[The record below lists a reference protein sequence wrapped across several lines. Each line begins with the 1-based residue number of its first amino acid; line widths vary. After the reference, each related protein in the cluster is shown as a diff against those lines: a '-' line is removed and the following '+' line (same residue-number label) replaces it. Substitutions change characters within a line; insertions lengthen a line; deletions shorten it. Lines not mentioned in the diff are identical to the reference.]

1 MESAMTKAV
10 LTAAENSAYEDLK
23 EHWYHFPNT
32 YLRQVMEAEGDEV
45 VFYEPR
51 RSSGLDHSG
60 SQSYFATAQ
69 IVRVRPD
76 PNRADHHFADLA
88 GYLAFDEK
96 VPFKVNGSYWES
108 LLKKEDGSTN
118 KGAFGRS
125 VRLIPD
131 EEFSAIIAA
140 GLGPSFE
147 EARLEADEESL
158 DLLLP
163 APPLTERPTAT
174 TTVTRKIRDV
184 AFRRHVRIAYA
195 NTCAITGLRFSDKK
209 GRPEV
214 QGAHILPVEAN
225 GPDSV
230 CNGIAMTATV
240 HWLFDRG
247 LISIGDDY
255 RVLRSAK
262 HHDALAELPLRDL
275 MTVPEKIS
283 DRPHPTYLEWHRANR
298 FGGS

>member
-1 MESAMTKAV
+1 MTKAV

-23 EHWYHFPNT
+23 ERWYHFPNT
-32 YLRQVMEAEGDEV
+32 YLRQVMEAEGAEV

-51 RSSGLDHSG
+51 RSTGLDRSG
-60 SQSYFATAQ
+60 SQSYFATAR
-69 IVRVRPD
+69 IAKVRPD

-96 VPFKVNGSYWES
+96 VPFKVNGRYWES
-108 LLKKEDGSTN
+108 LLQKEDGSTN

-131 EEFSAIIAA
+131 EEFAAIIAA
-140 GLGPSFE
+140 GLGPSIE
-147 EARLEADEESL
+147 EARNEAGEESF
-158 DLLLP
+158 DPLLP

-184 AFRRHVRIAYA
+184 AFRKHVRIVYA
-195 NTCAITGLRFSDKK
+195 NTCAITGLRLLDRD

-225 GPDSV
+225 GPDSIR
-230 CNGIAMTATV
+230 NGIAMTATV

-262 HHDALAELPLRDL
+262 HQDALSALPLRDV
-275 MTVPEKIS
+275 MTIPEKTS
-283 DRPHPTYLEWHRANR
+283 DRPHPMYLE
-298 FGGS
+298 